1 MSVIYVALPI
11 ALLLGASAVIAFIW
25 SVNNGQ
31 LDDLETPAIRM
42 LRDDSTKSSKEK
54 QKNSDQPH

>member
-11 ALLLGASAVIAFIW
+11 ALLLGATAVIAFIW

-31 LDDLETPAIRM
+31 LDDLATPAVRI
-42 LRDDSTKSSKEK
+42 LRDDSIKAPTEK
-54 QKNSDQPH
+54 PRNPDE

>member
-1 MSVIYVALPI
+1 
-11 ALLLGASAVIAFIW
+11 VIAFIW

>member
-11 ALLLGASAVIAFIW
+11 ALLLGTAAVIAFIW

-42 LRDDSTKSSKEK
+42 LRDDSRKATSEK
-54 QKNSDQPH
+54 HRKPGE